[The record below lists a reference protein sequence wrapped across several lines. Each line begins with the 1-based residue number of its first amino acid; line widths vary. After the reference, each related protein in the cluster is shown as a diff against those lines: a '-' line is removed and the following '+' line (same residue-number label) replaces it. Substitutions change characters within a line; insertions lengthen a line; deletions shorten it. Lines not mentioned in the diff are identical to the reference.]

1 MAGSQR
7 SAFGA
12 AAAYFGDFLTDK
24 PGHANASFRLM
35 TKDAARVSQRLR
47 LAPLANQRGHRTT
60 GRESELVQDGGD
72 VMVDG
77 SDRHDEF

>member
-35 TKDAARVSQRLR
+35 TKDAFALDVVRKPRTDLNSVGFWF
-47 LAPLANQRGHRTT
+47 ADERTT
-60 GRESELVQDGGD
+60 TAP
-72 VMVDG
+72 
-77 SDRHDEF
+77 